1 MANTYENVQFNMYI
15 YRLLRQIH
23 PDAGMSG
30 DGLSSVN
37 NFVRIMIKLIMQNV
51 NRLILNSGGRKT
63 LSSREVQMAI
73 RLTLPGEL
81 SKHAVSEGVKAVTKY
96 NSSEDFVRR
105 EPGVKAAPVARSRR
119 AGIVFPVTRIENIML
134 ELSTLERKSGTA
146 AVYMAAA
153 VEYVIAEILELAGN
167 AARDAKK
174 VRITPRHLKLA
185 ILNDGELTKLFKGVV
200 MSGGVRSN
208 INPALVP
215 EKKAPVVKKPRSKKV
230 STKKTSKSQAKSPKV
245 SKKKGTKK
253 AKVSKK

>member
-96 NSSEDFVRR
+96 GSSDFVQR

-215 EKKAPVVKKPRSKKV
+215 EKKAPVVKKPRSKKS
-230 STKKTSKSQAKSPKV
+230 STKKTSKTQEKSPKV